1 MNDKKIKFWKIL
13 MGFFIILLILGI
25 ITYMVP
31 VLKNLNTQEGQ
42 ALFRDKINDAGI
54 LGLLWLLGI
63 QIAQIFLVL
72 VPGEPIEILA
82 GMCYGGL
89 WGTIFIMISATIIST
104 TIFLLVRKY
113 GKRFVC
119 NFCDKEKVEKIEN
132 SNFFQN
138 PQKIEKILLILFLI
152 PGTPKDFLAYV
163 SGLLPI
169 KPLHYIVISS
179 LARFPSVISS
189 TLAGENIITGKWQ
202 YGVLIYAITFVVIA
216 LSVFIMNKFDKSKV
230 TEETINNWKEKQF

>member
-1 MNDKKIKFWKIL
+1 MNDKKVKFGKIL
-13 MGFFIILLILGI
+13 IGILVVLMIIGI
-25 ITYMVP
+25 IAYMVP

-42 ALFRDKINDAGI
+42 SLFRDKINEAGI

-63 QIAQIFLVL
+63 QIAQIFLMF

-89 WGTIFIMISATIIST
+89 WGTIFIIISATIIST

-132 SNFFQN
+132 SKFFQN

-169 KPLHYIVISS
+169 KPLHYITISS

-189 TLAGENIITGKWQ
+189 TLAGENIVTGNWKI
-202 YGVLIYAITFVVIA
+202 GLIVYAVSIIA
-216 LSVFIMNKFDKSKV
+216 IVGIILIMNKFDKSKI
-230 TEETINNWKEKQF
+230 TEETIKNLKETQF